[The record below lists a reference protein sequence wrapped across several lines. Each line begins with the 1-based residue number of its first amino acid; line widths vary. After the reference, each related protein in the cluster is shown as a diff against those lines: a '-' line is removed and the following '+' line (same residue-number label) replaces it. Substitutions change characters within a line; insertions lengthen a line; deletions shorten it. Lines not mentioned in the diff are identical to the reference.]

1 MEDLS
6 PSPPS
11 PLRVGGGPNFRSRRK
26 AARSTSR
33 LNETRERRATY
44 GGASTIGGRSG
55 RLKRPGGDFSQ
66 SAATVPTN
74 SILPILGVSHG
85 GLKEYI
91 VANLMTAPDDQAGVR
106 RLDRRRERLST
117 EEL

>member
-6 PSPPS
+6 LSPPS

-74 SILPILGVSHG
+74 SMLPILGVSWEAF
-85 GLKEYI
+85 KEYI
-91 VANLMTAPDDQAGVR
+91 GTKFMTAPGDQAGVR

>member
-1 MEDLS
+1 M
-6 PSPPS
+6 
-11 PLRVGGGPNFRSRRK
+11 
-26 AARSTSR
+26 
-33 LNETRERRATY
+33 
-44 GGASTIGGRSG
+44 
-55 RLKRPGGDFSQ
+55 
-66 SAATVPTN
+66 
-74 SILPILGVSHG
+74 LPILGVSHG